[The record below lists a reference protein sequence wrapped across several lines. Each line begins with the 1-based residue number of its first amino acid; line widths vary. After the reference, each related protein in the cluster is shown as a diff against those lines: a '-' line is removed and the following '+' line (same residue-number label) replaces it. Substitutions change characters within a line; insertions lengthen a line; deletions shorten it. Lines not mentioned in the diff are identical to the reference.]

1 MQKIGFI
8 LLFLLWLPMLC
19 YGETQEDM
27 TKEILSDYTILYSD
41 IFEHGMEELGLKESF
56 TQLIPDFHIKETLTQ
71 LISGKLEISLPEL
84 LRMLVRKLLG
94 EVYTSSKLM
103 ALVLTA
109 SILCSYLM
117 GLKDGFGEKGVT
129 QAAYYTC
136 YLVIAGVSTT
146 AFYDAAGCVSQAM
159 ENIALFMEMVVPVVI
174 TTLVASGAIVSASV
188 FEPVLLTIVEVAV
201 QVIQNLFMPLVMIGT
216 AMNVANG
223 ISDKFK
229 IQRLVKFINQ
239 CVKWGLS
246 IMLTIFVAT
255 SGIQSIAASGAD
267 GLTVKLTKFA
277 AANLIPVVG
286 GILAESVETVMN
298 CSVLIKNAV
307 GVLGILCLLVIAV
320 APILKVAAILLIF
333 RLTAAVAEPV
343 SESKIITCLSELAN
357 SISMLFSM
365 LAATTVMFVI
375 VLTIVINAGS
385 TALMLGR

>member
-1 MQKIGFI
+1 MQKISLL
-8 LLFLLWLPMLC
+8 LLFFLWAPMLC
-19 YGETQEDM
+19 YSENATE
-27 TKEILSDYTILYSD
+27 EILNDYTTLYGDVLENGIEKLDVQENFS
-41 IFEHGMEELGLKESF
+41 
-56 TQLIPDFHIKETLTQ
+56 QLIPNFSVKETLAQ
-71 LISGKLEISLPEL
+71 LMQGNLAISLPEL
-84 LRMLVRKLLG
+84 LGLIAKELLG
-94 EVYTSSKLM
+94 EVYHSSKLM

-136 YLVIAGVSTT
+136 YLVIAGVSAT
-146 AFYDAAGCVSQAM
+146 AFYDVAGCVKNAI
-159 ENIALFMEMVVPVVI
+159 ENIALFMEMIVPVVI

-188 FEPVLLTIVEVAV
+188 FEPILLTVVEIALL
-201 QVIQNLFMPLVMIGT
+201 VIQNFFIPLVMIGT
-216 AMNVANG
+216 AMSVANG
-223 ISDKFK
+223 VSAQFK
-229 IQRLVKFINQ
+229 IERLAKFIRQ

-246 IMLTIFVAT
+246 ILLTIFVSTA
-255 SGIQSIAASGAD
+255 SLQSIAASGAD

-307 GVLGILCLLVIAV
+307 GVMGILCLLGIAV
-320 APILKVAAILLIF
+320 FPILKIAAVLIIF

-343 SESKIITCLSELAN
+343 SEPKIIHCLTELGNAV
-357 SISMLFSM
+357 SMLFSM

-375 VLTIVINAGS
+375 VLTIVIHAGN
-385 TALMLGR
+385 TALLLGR